1 MIIAMVAVR
10 VMQMTVNE
18 IVDVI
23 PVRNCFV
30 TAVRS
35 VNVVGIVTAAGMPRS
50 TGLGIGVTD
59 WQRVLFDFSTF
70 SLVMQVTIV
79 QIIYVPVVLDGCV
92 AAASSM
98 LMIVVLVNVRHN

>member
-23 PVRNCFV
+23 PVRNRFV
-30 TAVRS
+30 STAGS
-35 VNVVGIVTAAGMPRS
+35 MNVVWIVPAAGMSRS
-50 TGLGIGVTD
+50 AGFGVRVTD
-59 WQRVLFDFSTF
+59 WHRVLFDFSALA
-70 SLVMQVTIV
+70 LVMKVAIV
-79 QIIYVPVVLDGCV
+79 KIIDVPIVLDGRV